1 MRRYP
6 YKITYRKNNRL
17 KYKILF
23 GFTHKDAEVEFS
35 KLHLGDF
42 ISISRLSDS
51 EFDKELKSIAE

>member
-6 YKITYRKNNRL
+6 YKITYRKSNKL

-23 GFTHKDAEVEFS
+23 GFTAKDAEVEFS

-42 ISISRLSDS
+42 ISITRISD
-51 EFDKELKSIAE
+51 EELKKEFAE